1 MNYLISIQKED
12 PNTTYEWYEYHK
24 KFSFDKIVVFN
35 NSTNKLTIDYIDVS
49 KMKAPQPMCYQWFYD
64 NVAEYGD
71 TITVLDADEFL
82 TSDKTIQDIWA
93 DFDLTV
99 DCIRFSWQIFGDN
112 GLDKDDGRPVLERF
126 TKQAPIDAVYN
137 HKLPKGITEN
147 WHTKY
152 SVRKNGPARLLIHN
166 AITNGK
172 TMNMN
177 HEQINPNSPWIP
189 PTWKTAFVRHFITK
203 DMETFCKRRLGKL
216 DACGNKINDDD
227 IRQFYY
233 NLNGRFPNAK
243 EKC

>member
-1 MNYLISIQKED
+1 MMVHNMLDKEIVKNQKGKSRTEFGEKFIEHFGIISKDNIKLYNTEYYWYKRHKKVPLGEIMNYLISIQKED

-99 DCIRFSWQIFGDN
+99 DCIRFSWQIFG
-112 GLDKDDGRPVLERF
+112 
-126 TKQAPIDAVYN
+126 
-137 HKLPKGITEN
+137 
-147 WHTKY
+147 
-152 SVRKNGPARLLIHN
+152 
-166 AITNGK
+166 
-172 TMNMN
+172 
-177 HEQINPNSPWIP
+177 NS
-189 PTWKTAFVRHFITK
+189 AFCHSSSLVK
-203 DMETFCKRRLGKL
+203 SMC
-216 DACGNKINDDD
+216 
-227 IRQFYY
+227 
-233 NLNGRFPNAK
+233 
-243 EKC
+243 